1 MKILSIGN
9 SFSQDAHR
17 WLHSLAASENDNI
30 DTYNLYI
37 GGCTLERHWECIENN
52 LKDYDKEGNDGK
64 FLCKSSVSEALR
76 DDTFDVITLQQASGF
91 SGKPQ
96 SYIPY
101 LSDISEFV
109 KKYQPK
115 AKIYFHKTWSY
126 EIDSTHEHFKFYNSN
141 QKEMFCRISDS
152 SEMALKLIG
161 GEIIPVGDVIQSLR
175 ESTKEFDYAGGGLSL
190 CRDGFHLSLLYGRFA
205 AAATWYKVLTG
216 KEADTEKFAEQN
228 PSFNIFLL
236 NVIVNS
242 IKKMVII

>member
-17 WLHSLAASENDNI
+17 WLHSLAAAGNDNI
-30 DTYNLYI
+30 DTHNLYI
-37 GGCTLERHWECIENN
+37 GGCTLERHLECIQNN
-52 LKDYDKEGNDGK
+52 LKDYDKEGNNGK
-64 FLCKSSVSEALR
+64 FLCKSSVLEELLG
-76 DDTFDVITLQQASGF
+76 DTFDVITLQQASGF

-101 LSDISEFV
+101 LSNINEFV

-126 EIDSTHEHFKFYNSN
+126 EIDSTHEHFKFYNN
-141 QKEMFCRISDS
+141 DQKEMYRRISDS
-152 SEMALKLIG
+152 SKMASKLIG
-161 GEIIPVGDVIQSLR
+161 AEIIPVGDVIQSLR
-175 ESTKEFDYAGGGLSL
+175 ENTKEFDYAGGGLSL

-216 KEADTEKFAEQN
+216 KDADTEKFAEQN
-228 PSFNIFLL
+228 PDFDISLL
-236 NVIVNS
+236 KVIETA
-242 IKKMVII
+242 ILKF

>member
-17 WLHSLAASENDNI
+17 WLHSLAAAGNDNI

-37 GGCTLERHWECIENN
+37 GGCTLERHWECIQNN
-52 LKDYDKEGNDGK
+52 LNDYDKEGNDGK
-64 FLCKSSVSEALR
+64 FLCKSSVSEALSG
-76 DDTFDVITLQQASGF
+76 DTFDVITLQQASGF

-109 KKYQPK
+109 KRYQPK

-126 EIDSTHEHFKFYNSN
+126 EIDSTHEHFKFYNN
-141 QKEMFCRISDS
+141 DQKEMYRRISDS
-152 SEMALKLIG
+152 SEMASKLIG
-161 GEIIPVGDVIQSLR
+161 AEIIPVGDVIQSLR

-216 KEADTEKFAEQN
+216 KDADTDKFAEQN
-228 PSFNIFLL
+228 PDFDISLL
-236 NVIVNS
+236 KVIETA
-242 IKKMVII
+242 ILKF